1 MGHKLF
7 QPLPSR
13 DEEKIMKLT
22 NTIRKL
28 EAGEPLRIIALGDS
42 LTQGWMV
49 RKGFLA
55 FLAEMLKKKYPSGR
69 VEIINRGIPG
79 DTADGGL
86 YRLRHDV
93 LDHDPDL
100 VFIQFGLN
108 DAFTGVHPG
117 RFEAA
122 VQAMVDGVKSD
133 TEAEILLITSVPVVY
148 ERMDEIADEFYT
160 RLEAVA
166 ARENLPIA
174 RVHRYWMRKVE
185 EGLEF
190 RSLVQSDQVH
200 PTIEGYRL
208 MAEAIMELF

>member
-1 MGHKLF
+1 
-7 QPLPSR
+7 
-13 DEEKIMKLT
+13 MKLS

-28 EAGEPLRIIALGDS
+28 ETGEQLRIIALGDS

-55 FLAEMLKKKYPSGR
+55 FLSEMLKKKYPSSR

-79 DTADGGL
+79 DTADGGF
-86 YRLRHDV
+86 YRLRGDV

-108 DAFTGVHPG
+108 DAFSGVPPG

-122 VQAMVDGVKSD
+122 VQSIIDGVRSD
-133 TEAEILLITSVPVVY
+133 TDAEILLITSVPVVY
-148 ERMDEIADEFYT
+148 ERMDEIADEFYG

-166 ARENLPIA
+166 GRENLPIA
-174 RVHRYWMRKVE
+174 RVHRYWMRKVD

-200 PTIEGYRL
+200 PTVEGYRL
-208 MAEAIMELF
+208 MAEAIMEHF

>member
-1 MGHKLF
+1 MESNMRL
-7 QPLPSR
+7 S
-13 DEEKIMKLT
+13 

-28 EAGEPLRIIALGDS
+28 EAGERLRIIALGDS
-42 LTQGWMV
+42 LTHGWMV

-55 FLAEMLKKKYPSGR
+55 FLSEMLKKKYPASR

-86 YRLRHDV
+86 YRLRQDV

-100 VFIQFGLN
+100 VLIQFGLN

-122 VQAMVDGVKSD
+122 VQAMVDGIKND
-133 TEAEILLITSVPVVY
+133 TEAEILIITSVPVVY
-148 ERMDEIADEFYT
+148 ERIDEIADEFYG

-166 ARENLPIA
+166 GREHLPVA
-174 RVHRYWMRKVE
+174 RVHRYWMKLVDA
-185 EGLEF
+185 GLEF

-200 PTIEGYRL
+200 PTVEGYRL
-208 MAEAIMELF
+208 MAEAIMEHF

>member
-1 MGHKLF
+1 MNMIL
-7 QPLPSR
+7 S
-13 DEEKIMKLT
+13 

-28 EAGEPLRIIALGDS
+28 GTGEPLRIIALGDS

-55 FLAEMLKKKYPSGR
+55 FLSEMLKKKYPSSR

-86 YRLRHDV
+86 CRLRHDV

-108 DAFTGVHPG
+108 DAFSGVHPG

-122 VQAMVDGVKSD
+122 VQAIVDQIKND
-133 TEAEILLITSVPVVY
+133 TDAEILILTSVPVLY
-148 ERMDEIADEFYT
+148 ERMDEIADDFYS
-160 RLEAVA
+160 RLEAIA
-166 ARENLPIA
+166 GKESLPIA
-174 RVHRYWMRKVE
+174 RVHRYWMARIE
-185 EGLEF
+185 EGLDF
-190 RSLVQSDQVH
+190 GSLVQADQVH
-200 PTIEGYRL
+200 PTVEGYRL
-208 MAEAIMELF
+208 MAEAIMEHF